1 MRTWLNRWQL
11 WHKFALLGVL
21 GLLMLAPPVW
31 LYVRE
36 SSTAIRALEREH
48 EGLEPVRT
56 VLEAVTLLQRHRT
69 LAARL
74 HPGDAET
81 PISMLLARSQIDRAM
96 TQVKDLLP
104 RITTNQIEL
113 LWNNTVAQWNYL
125 QLILDTPDV
134 APSLVHD
141 THSNAI
147 GQLLKMR
154 YQLVD
159 DFGFSLD
166 AQAPTYLLGRAA
178 LVESL
183 DLLESLSKVRDKIL
197 LLQAQKQV
205 TPEENTQLV
214 TLLSGINEDFDRL
227 QNTLDKATQNDPVL
241 HAELSQPLLNR
252 VHWQQIHPRLYPEI
266 ASGIQRQ
273 RVSADDMAVLDD
285 ILASQTAFSNAALR
299 ALQRKLDTRLQA
311 LTQTQHALAAG
322 IVALALFLV
331 GLAALVAR
339 SITRPLLQA
348 VDIARQVAEGTLAV
362 DLEKQVGAVAHPGNE
377 TGHLL
382 QSLYAM
388 HRSLAQ
394 TRAEQLVGEQ
404 QVALALREQQV
415 IFETVSLG
423 IVFAVGHSIQRC
435 NAAMES
441 MFGYPAGDL
450 VGRGTKELFLSAQ
463 DLATVGRRVNAAM
476 RECGRFSSDVEL
488 RRKDGSALWVHTYG
502 QAIDVDDLHQG
513 VVWVYEDIS
522 EQRIAAEELRQ
533 AKDAAELAS
542 KAKSDF
548 LANMSH
554 EIRTPMNAIIGMS
567 HLALKTDLD
576 PRQRDYVSKIR
587 QSGQHLLGI
596 LNDILDFSKVE
607 AGKLE
612 IERTAFDLEE
622 VLANVVNVVA
632 DKAQAKNLE
641 LVCDL
646 PASVPLQLVG
656 DPLRL
661 GQILINYTTN
671 AIKFTERGEIHITV
685 RLQAQSDSG
694 VVLRFAVRDTGI
706 GLTPEQI
713 GRLFQSFS
721 QADTSTTRQYGGT
734 GLGLAISKNLAAL
747 MGGEVGVESTLGEG
761 STFWFTA
768 QLGLGERRARP
779 QLPGSGTLRGRRVL
793 VVDDNDSAATVL
805 VHMLENMGFA
815 VHAVSSGAQAI
826 AAVQSQAANAT
837 PFEVVMMDWQM
848 PGMDGLEAIH
858 QLRALQLQP
867 TPHTVLVTAYG
878 REEVIQNAHA
888 AQVTDVLLKP
898 VGASLLFDTMV
909 NALGHARTQDRRAR
923 APGISTAMAALDPV
937 RGAHILLV
945 EDNDLNQQVASELLQ
960 DAGFTVDV
968 ADNGLIGV
976 AMVGQTA
983 YDLILMDMQ
992 MPVMDGVAATREIR
1006 ATGLYPDLPIVA
1018 MTANAMQSDRDRC
1031 LAAGMNSFVA
1041 KPIEPDDLWRA
1052 LAQWIRPREGLG
1064 KSLGEPRPLP
1074 ATPAPATGDTE
1085 IPHHIAGLDT
1095 ALGLK
1100 RVMGKQS
1107 LYLGMLR
1114 KFTTGQAQATQQI
1127 TEALEA
1133 ADSATAERLAHTL
1146 KGVAGNIGASD
1157 LQHAAGLLE
1166 AAIHAGQP
1174 LDALLEPVH
1183 SQLAALVAALQA
1195 ALPAPAALTDMDQ
1208 AQLAPVLAQLRSLLA
1223 EDDSDASEL
1232 FQQHSSLLQ
1241 AALGRA
1247 HATVASAMA
1256 EYDFEAALQALNAA
1270 VPAEA

>member
-11 WHKFALLGVL
+11 WHKFALLGLL
-21 GLLMLAPPVW
+21 GVLMLAPPVW

-36 SSTAIRALEREH
+36 SSTTIRALEREH
-48 EGLEPVRT
+48 QGLEPVRT
-56 VLEAVTLLQRHRT
+56 VLEAITLLQRHRT

-74 HPGDAET
+74 KPGDAET
-81 PISMLLARSQIDRAM
+81 PVAMLLAHSQIDHAM
-96 TQVKDLLP
+96 AQVKALLP
-104 RITTNQIEL
+104 SIQTNQIDL

-125 QLILDTPDV
+125 QLILNTPAV
-134 APSLVHD
+134 EPGLVFD

-166 AQAPTYLLGRAA
+166 PQASTYLLGRAA

-197 LLQAQKQV
+197 LLQAQNQV

-252 VHWQQIHPRLYPEI
+252 VHWQQIHPRLYPEV
-266 ASGIQRQ
+266 ARGIQKQ
-273 RVSADDMAVLDD
+273 RVSASDMAVLDD

-299 ALQRKLDTRLQA
+299 ALQRNLDTRLQA
-311 LTQTQHALAAG
+311 LTHTQHALAVG
-322 IVALALFLV
+322 IAALALFLV

-348 VDIARQVAEGTLAV
+348 VDIARQVAEGTLAT
-362 DLEKQVGAVAHPGNE
+362 DLEKEVGAVVHPGNE

-388 HRSLAQ
+388 HRSLQQ

-404 QVALALREQQV
+404 QVAQALREQEV
-415 IFETVSLG
+415 IFGAVSLG
-423 IVFAVGHSIQRC
+423 IVFAVNHTIQRC
-435 NAAMES
+435 NSAMER

-450 VGRGTKELFLSAQ
+450 VGRGTKELFLSAE
-463 DLATVGRRVNAAM
+463 DLAAVGRRVNTAM
-476 RECGRFSSDVEL
+476 RASGLFSSDVEL

-522 EQRIAAEELRQ
+522 DQRVAAEELRQ
-533 AKDAAELAS
+533 AKESAEQAS

-576 PRQRDYVSKIR
+576 PRQRDYVGKIR

-646 PASVPLQLVG
+646 PANIPLQLVG

-685 RLQAQSDSG
+685 RLQTQSDGG

-706 GLTPEQI
+706 GLSPEQI

-747 MGGEVGVESTLGEG
+747 MGGEVGVESVLGEG

-768 QLGLGERRARP
+768 ELGLGERRARP
-779 QLPGSGTLRGRRVL
+779 QLPGSGSLRGRRVL

-848 PGMDGLEAIH
+848 PGMDGLEAIQ
-858 QLRALQLQP
+858 QLRALELQP
-867 TPHTVLVTAYG
+867 MPHTVLVTAYG

-923 APGISTAMAALDPV
+923 APGVSTAMAALDPV

-960 DAGFTVDV
+960 DAGFTVDI
-968 ADNGLIGV
+968 ADNGLIAV
-976 AMVGQTA
+976 AMVGQTL
-983 YDLILMDMQ
+983 YDLVLMDMQ
-992 MPVMDGVAATREIR
+992 MPVMDGVAATLEIR
-1006 ATGLYPDLPIVA
+1006 ATGNFPDLPIVA

-1052 LAQWIRPREGLG
+1052 LAQWIRPRDGLG
-1064 KSLGEPRPLP
+1064 KGLGEMQPPP
-1074 ATPAPATGDTE
+1074 TAPATEAAE
-1085 IPHHIAGLDT
+1085 IPSDIQGLDT
-1095 ALGLK
+1095 TLGLK

-1114 KFTTGQAQATQQI
+1114 KFTTGQAQTTQRI
-1127 TEALEA
+1127 GEALQA

-1157 LQHAAGLLE
+1157 LQQAAGLLE

-1174 LDALLEPVH
+1174 SDALLEPVH

-1195 ALPAPAALTDMDQ
+1195 ALPAPAALTEMDQ

-1232 FQQHSSLLQ
+1232 FQQHSGLLQ
-1241 AALGRA
+1241 AALGSA

-1256 EYDFEAALQALNAA
+1256 EYDFEAALKALNAA
-1270 VPAEA
+1270 MPAAA

>member
-11 WHKFALLGVL
+11 WHKFALLGLL

-31 LYVRE
+31 LFVRE
-36 SSTAIRALEREH
+36 SSTKIQALEREH
-48 EGLEPVRT
+48 KGLEPVRR

-69 LAARL
+69 LAVRL
-74 HPGDAET
+74 QVGDSET
-81 PISMLLARSQIDRAM
+81 PVSMLLARSQIDGALA
-96 TQVKDLLP
+96 QIQALLP
-104 RITTNQIEL
+104 SIKTSQIEL
-113 LWNNTVAQWNYL
+113 LWNKTLAQWNYL
-125 QLILDTPDV
+125 QLILNTESV
-134 APSLVHD
+134 APALVFD

-147 GQLLKMR
+147 GLLLKIR

-183 DLLESLSKVRDKIL
+183 DLLESLSQVRDKTL
-197 LLQAQKQV
+197 LLQAQNQIS
-205 TPEENTQLV
+205 PEENTQLA
-214 TLLSGINEDFDRL
+214 TLLSGINDDFDLL
-227 QNTLDKATQNDPVL
+227 QNTLDKATRDDLAL
-241 HAELSQPLLNR
+241 HAALNQPLLNH
-252 VHWQQIHPRLYPEI
+252 VQWQQIHSRLYPETMY
-266 ASGIQRQ
+266 GMQKE
-273 RVSADDMAVLDD
+273 RVSAADLVVLDD
-285 ILASQTAFSNAALR
+285 ILASQTAFSDAALR
-299 ALQRKLDTRLQA
+299 ALQDKLDNRLA
-311 LTQTQHALAAG
+311 TLTHTQHALAAG
-322 IVALALFLV
+322 ILALALFLV
-331 GLAALVAR
+331 GLASLVAR

-348 VDIARQVAEGTLAV
+348 VDIARQVAEGTLAAE
-362 DLEKQVGAVAHPGNE
+362 LEKPAGAVAHSGNE

-388 HRSLAQ
+388 HRSLQQ

-404 QVALALREQQV
+404 QVAQALREQQV
-415 IFETVSLG
+415 IFEAVSLG
-423 IVFAVGHSIQRC
+423 IVFAVGYTIQRC
-435 NAAMES
+435 NSAMER

-450 VGRGTKELFLSAQ
+450 AGRGTKELFLSAA
-463 DLATVGRRVNAAM
+463 DLAAIGSRVNAAM
-476 RECGRFSSDVEL
+476 RECGFFSGDVEL

-502 QAIDVDDLHQG
+502 RAIDARDLRLG

-522 EQRIAAEELRQ
+522 EQRAAAEELRQ
-533 AKDAAELAS
+533 AKTTAEQAS
-542 KAKSDF
+542 KTKSDF

-567 HLALKTDLD
+567 HLALKTELN
-576 PRQRDYVSKIR
+576 PRQRDYIGKIR

-607 AGKLE
+607 AGKLV
-612 IERTAFDLEE
+612 IEHTAFDLEE

-632 DKAQAKNLE
+632 DKTQAKNLE

-646 PASVPLQLVG
+646 PASIPLQLVG

-685 RLQAQSDSG
+685 RLQAQTEGG

-706 GLTPEQI
+706 GLTQEQI

-747 MGGEVGVESTLGEG
+747 MGGEVGVESTPGVG

-768 QLGLGERRARP
+768 QLGLGERRVRP
-779 QLPGSGTLRGRRVL
+779 QLPGSDTLRGRRVL

-805 VHMLENMGFA
+805 VDMLENMGFA
-815 VHAVSSGAQAI
+815 VDTVASGAAAI
-826 AAVQSQAANAT
+826 AAVQTQAANAT

-867 TPHTVLVTAYG
+867 APYTVLVTAYG
-878 REEVIQNAHA
+878 REEVLQNAHA
-888 AQVTDVLLKP
+888 ADVSDVLLKP

-923 APGISTAMAALDPV
+923 PPGVNAAMAALAPL

-960 DAGFTVDV
+960 DAGFRVDI
-968 ADNGLIGV
+968 ADNGLIAV
-976 AMVGQTA
+976 AMVCQTA
-983 YDLILMDMQ
+983 YDLVLMDMQ
-992 MPVMDGVAATREIR
+992 MPVMDGVAATLEIR
-1006 ATGLYPDLPIVA
+1006 AIGQFSDLPIVA
-1018 MTANAMQSDRDRC
+1018 MTANAMQADRDRC

-1052 LAQWIRPREGLG
+1052 LAQWIRPRNGLG
-1064 KSLGEPRPLP
+1064 KPSSQPLSTV
-1074 ATPAPATGDTE
+1074 APAPEASIDD
-1085 IPHHIAGLDT
+1085 IPQGIAGLDT
-1095 ALGLK
+1095 TLGLK
-1100 RVMGKQS
+1100 RVMGKRS
-1107 LYLGMLR
+1107 LYLSMLR
-1114 KFTTGQAQATQQI
+1114 KFTTGQAQATQHIAQ
-1127 TEALEA
+1127 ALQA
-1133 ADSATAERLAHTL
+1133 TDSATAERLAHTL
-1146 KGVAGNIGASD
+1146 KSVAGNIGASS
-1157 LQHAAGLLE
+1157 LQRAADLLE
-1166 AAIHAGQP
+1166 AAIHTQQP
-1174 LDALLEPVH
+1174 CEALLEPVQT
-1183 SQLAALVAALQA
+1183 QLAALVAALQA
-1195 ALPAPAALTDMDQ
+1195 ALPAPTALAEIDQ
-1208 AQLAPVLAQLRSLLA
+1208 AQLNPVLTQLRNLLA

-1232 FQQHSSLLQ
+1232 FQQHSALLQ
-1241 AALGRA
+1241 TALGTV
-1247 HATVASAMA
+1247 HTTVASAMA
-1256 EYDFEAALQALNAA
+1256 EYDFEAALKALNTAIPVA
-1270 VPAEA
+1270 S